1 MKKIYLLS
9 IFMLLLKICV
19 IAQNDGVHCQSDDPE
34 IKRQFFK
41 GLCYIDG
48 VKGLEKSMDK
58 ALEIFEELSEEHNEG
73 ASQYF
78 AALIYQHEK
87 NYVEAIKYFKKA
99 SKNGVP
105 FAFVQ
110 LGYMVKHGMGSKVDY
125 KKAVKYYKQAADN
138 DVTNGQ
144 YLLGYSYYKGFGIKQ
159 NYAEAFRLFSIGES
173 RNHPPSL
180 FMLGLMY
187 EYGVGVDE
195 DMDTALDYYDRSAS
209 SGFDQAIVHLER
221 INAASEKS
229 LEVDKI
235 EVAPISMKDIP
246 SKMITIEKISMIA
259 KKQFIGKWQG
269 LLVRYDWSGE
279 KVLKKTPMELVIS
292 DNGNKVEVIWNT
304 ENNSRSSI
312 ADVDGNMLRFS
323 NMSLMTEGSHGG
335 YVEKEIRDMTLT
347 LEQSGDT
354 LFLKGNV
361 TNYLPGQLEPDFP
374 NFIVLKQVS
383 SSDGTGMVE
392 NLTKSEAVPELYVYP
407 NPFHNVITIDYEL
420 YKESDVII
428 NLYNT
433 AGKKIKTVFE
443 KKNQVPGNYS
453 FEWDGDVPSGNYLLI
468 FQVNG
473 DVLKRKIIK
482 N

>member
-1 MKKIYLLS
+1 M
-9 IFMLLLKICV
+9 
-19 IAQNDGVHCQSDDPE
+19 A
-34 IKRQFFK
+34 
-41 GLCYIDG
+41 
-48 VKGLEKSMDK
+48 
-58 ALEIFEELSEEHNEG
+58 
-73 ASQYF
+73 
-78 AALIYQHEK
+78 
-87 NYVEAIKYFKKA
+87 
-99 SKNGVP
+99 
-105 FAFVQ
+105 
-110 LGYMVKHGMGSKVDY
+110 KHGMGSKVDY
-125 KKAVKYYKQAADN
+125 KKAVKYYQQAADN

-144 YLLGYSYYKGFGIKQ
+144 YLLGYSYYKGFGVEQ
-159 NYAEAFRLFSIGES
+159 NYDEAFRLFSIGES
-173 RNHPPSL
+173 RDHAPSL
-180 FMLGLMY
+180 FMLGLMF

-195 DMDTALDYYDRSAS
+195 DMDTALDYFDRSAS

-229 LEVDKI
+229 LEIDKI
-235 EVAPISMKDIP
+235 EVAPIGLKDIP
-246 SKMITIEKISMIA
+246 SKLISVEKKGMIA
-259 KKQFIGKWQG
+259 EKQFIGKWQG
-269 LLVRYDWSGE
+269 LLLRYDWSGE

-292 DNGNKVEVIWNT
+292 DNGNNIEVIWNT

-312 ADVDGNMLRFS
+312 ADVDGNMLHFS
-323 NMSLMTEGSHGG
+323 SMSLMTEGSHGG

-361 TNYLPGQLEPDFP
+361 TNYLPGQLEPDLP

-383 SSDGTGMVE
+383 SPDGTGVVE
-392 NLTKSEAVPELYVYP
+392 NLTKREAVPELYVYP

-420 YKESDVII
+420 YNESDVKI
-428 NLYNT
+428 NLYNIV
-433 AGKKIKTVFE
+433 GKKIKTVFE
-443 KKNQVPGNYS
+443 KKSQVPGSYS